1 MAHESTIE
9 NIINAL
15 MDYFENNIDTY
26 LAAITEEKGDNITL
40 DSFREYVR
48 DDSDPYLRQVYP
60 SAQFYSTNIIDRYL
74 TTGMNEVIITANILM
89 TIKTGSNIV
98 VKMDRYCE
106 ALRQMINDDESLN
119 NGAHKLGPEI
129 TINQF
134 PTVENKKTA
143 LVTLDI
149 IKDVFHKQS

>member
-1 MAHESTIE
+1 MAYESTIE

-15 MDYFENNIDTY
+15 MTFFENNIDTY
-26 LAAITEEKGDNITL
+26 LDAITEEKDDSITL
-40 DSFREYVR
+40 DSFREYER
-48 DDSDPYLRQVYP
+48 DDSDPYLRKVYP

-74 TTGMNEVIITANILM
+74 TTGKNEVIITANILM
-89 TIKTGSNIV
+89 TIKTGTEIV
-98 VKMDRYCE
+98 TKMDRYCE

-119 NGAHKLGPEI
+119 GGAEKLGPEI

-134 PTVENKKTA
+134 PTVEGKKTA

-149 IKDVFHKQS
+149 IKVVNHKQS